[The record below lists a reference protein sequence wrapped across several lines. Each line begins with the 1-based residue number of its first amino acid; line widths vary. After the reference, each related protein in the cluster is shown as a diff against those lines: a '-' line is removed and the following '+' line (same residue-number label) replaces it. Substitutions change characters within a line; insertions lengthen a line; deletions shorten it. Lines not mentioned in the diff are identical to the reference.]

1 MITSRL
7 LYAFT
12 VPLYIS
18 SRTRSSEHERE
29 ADRKVGRGGGGFTA
43 LGAASRCSLLR
54 VGKVP
59 LAKPYRTVR
68 VCRLSICTDVKARA
82 RRLLLTGL
90 SSKQRCPQSAPRLP
104 SPPWPP
110 SLPRYRLAWPAF
122 DNDMTKGNHG
132 RQRQGSTGLCLRA
145 RTALTSAS
153 FFSAA
158 PAV

>member
-12 VPLYIS
+12 HYGTLTDIIYDGWEYIS
-18 SRTRSSEHERE
+18 SRTRSSEQRE
-29 ADRKVGRGGGGFTA
+29 ADPKVGRGGGGYTA
-43 LGAASRCSLLR
+43 LGSASRCSLLR

-59 LAKPYRTVR
+59 PAKPYRTVR

-90 SSKQRCPQSAPRLP
+90 SSRQRCPPSAPRLP

-122 DNDMTKGNHG
+122 DNYMTKGHHG
-132 RQRQGSTGLCLRA
+132 RQR
-145 RTALTSAS
+145 
-153 FFSAA
+153 
-158 PAV
+158 